1 MLERLTAWLAGDAS
15 ADLVPRHLGFNTP
28 LPGVV
33 CLLLL
38 VAAGAITAV
47 WYARRL
53 RALPRGR
60 RILLVTLRTAAV
72 VLLLFLAMDP
82 AVVAQRVQP
91 GEQFVALLFDDSLS
105 MRITGEQGQS
115 RGERLKEGY
124 GLAKE
129 SFEDRI
135 RRRHQ
140 MVRYRVGDGAQPLR
154 DVSELLFDQK
164 QSDLTGGIQ
173 QVVKDLQGMTVS
185 AVVLFSD
192 GVQSPAA
199 GSEALAG
206 LPPDVPVFTV
216 GTGESTAW
224 SDIELSGLQVK
235 RTDFDKSPVILT
247 ANIHSIGLE
256 GSEAVV
262 EAAIGSRVVKSKT
275 ITIGEEA
282 QTNEV
287 SLEFVPDRQDWIE
300 YEARV
305 RLVEKPTE
313 GGAAVHTDHIAENN
327 ARQFAIDNRLK
338 QYRILYISARP
349 NWQNKF
355 FDMALKGD
363 DGKDEQLKLTSLIAI
378 SNAERKF
385 EFRGKKSSL
394 ANPLFEGFEEDKD
407 RPRYDQTVFL
417 RLGASKDELTSGY
430 PALPEDLFRYDLV
443 IFGDVERPFFTAEQI
458 DLTRDFVDRR
468 GGALLMMGGPRSF
481 TEGGYA
487 GTPIEKML
495 PVLLYQEGTAKDALH
510 LHQEIGALPT
520 VEGRLAGSWT
530 FEQDEAADLS
540 LWQGLPPLYSL
551 DRFPLIRAGATVMAV
566 AALASGEGEQVPLF
580 AMQRYGEG
588 RCAIFATGDTW
599 QWQMRGEATDDRHER
614 FWRQIVR
621 NLVKDVP
628 TAALWRAKADAYT
641 QDAPSTFEFLL
652 RDKAYQRRE
661 GLQASATVTAPDG
674 TVTTLPIEE
683 SLEEAGVYRAPFTPT
698 VSGLHRLTVVGG
710 ADQPETVAQLDE
722 AFLVEPDYR
731 EFQQAQYRP
740 DFLRTLAESHGG
752 RFFELNELDALAD
765 AIPVPPSLD
774 AEDLVLHLWH
784 LPGFFVVLTAL
795 MIPEWYLRRKAGQ
808 A

>member
-28 LPGVV
+28 LPTAV

-38 VAAGAITAV
+38 AAAGAITMA

-60 RILLVTLRTAAV
+60 RILLVSLRSAFV
-72 VLLLFLAMDP
+72 VLLLFLALDP
-82 AVVAQRVQP
+82 AVIAQRVQP

-105 MRITGEQGQS
+105 MRITGGEGQT
-115 RGERLKEGY
+115 RGERLQQGY
-124 GLAKE
+124 SAAKE

-140 MVRYRVGDGAQPLR
+140 LVRYRVGDGAVPLR
-154 DVSELLFDQK
+154 DVSELRFDQK

-185 AVVLFSD
+185 AVVILSD

-199 GSEALAG
+199 TSEALAA
-206 LPPDVPVFTV
+206 LPKNVPVFTV
-216 GTGESTAW
+216 GAGESTAW

-235 RTDFDKSPVILT
+235 RTDFDKSPVVLT
-247 ANIHSIGLE
+247 ANIRSIGLA

-262 EAAIGSRVVKSKT
+262 EAAIGSRVIKSKT
-275 ITIGEEA
+275 ISIGEAA
-282 QTNEV
+282 QSNEV

-305 RLVEKPTE
+305 RLVEKPE
-313 GGAAVHTDHIAENN
+313 APNAPQDHIAENN
-327 ARQFAIDNRLK
+327 ARAFAIDNRLK
-338 QYRILYISARP
+338 QYRILYVSARP

-355 FDMALKGD
+355 FSLALED
-363 DGKDEQLKLTSLIAI
+363 DKEQLKLTSLIAI

-430 PALPEDLFRYDLV
+430 PTLPEDLFRYDLV

-468 GGALLMMGGPRSF
+468 GGTLLMMGGPRAF
-481 TEGGYA
+481 TEGGYS
-487 GTPIEKML
+487 GTAIEKML
-495 PVLLYQEGTAKDALH
+495 PVLLYPEGTPKESLRANA
-510 LHQEIGALPT
+510 EVGALPT

-530 FEQDEAADLS
+530 FEQDEAEDLS
-540 LWQGLPPLYSL
+540 LWRGLPPLYSL
-551 DRFPLIRAGATVMAV
+551 DRFPLVRAGATVMAV
-566 AALASGEGEQVPLF
+566 AALSIGEDQQVPLF
-580 AMQRYGEG
+580 ALQRYGEG
-588 RCAIFATGDTW
+588 RCAVFATGDTW
-599 QWQMRGEATDDRHER
+599 QWQMRAETSDDRHER

-621 NLVKDVP
+621 NLVKGVP
-628 TAALWRAKADAYT
+628 AAALWRAKADAYT
-641 QDAPSTFEFLL
+641 QDAPATFEFLL
-652 RDKAYQRRE
+652 RDKAYQRGE
-661 GLQASATVTAPDG
+661 GLQTSATVTAPDG
-674 TVTTLPIEE
+674 TVSTLPIEE
-683 SLEEAGVYRAPFTPT
+683 SLQEAGVYHAPFTPA
-698 VSGLHRLTVVGG
+698 VSGLHRVTVVGG
-710 ADQPETVAQLDE
+710 ADRPEAVAQLDD
-722 AFLVEPDYR
+722 AFLVQPDYR

-740 DFLRTLAESHGG
+740 DFLRDLAESHGG

-765 AIPVPPSLD
+765 AIPVPPSLES
-774 AEDLVLHLWH
+774 EDLVLHLWH
-784 LPGFFVVLTAL
+784 LPGFFIVLAAL
-795 MIPEWYLRRKAGQ
+795 MIAEWYLRRKAGQ

>member
-1 MLERLTAWLAGDAS
+1 MLETLTAWLAGDAS
-15 ADLVPRHLGFNTP
+15 ADLVPRHLVFNTP
-28 LPGVV
+28 LPSVV

-38 VAAGAITAV
+38 AVAGAITAM
-47 WYARRL
+47 WYVRRL

-60 RILLVTLRTAAV
+60 RILLVTLRTAFV
-72 VLLLFLAMDP
+72 VLLLFLALDP
-82 AVVAQRVQP
+82 AVIAQRVKP

-105 MRITGEQGQS
+105 MRITGQEGQT
-115 RGERLKEGY
+115 RGERMQQGY
-124 GLAKE
+124 TAAKE

-140 MVRYRVGDGAQPLR
+140 LVRYRVGDGAQPLR

-185 AVVLFSD
+185 GVVVFSD

-199 GSEALAG
+199 TTEALAA
-206 LPPDVPVFTV
+206 LPKNVPVFTV
-216 GTGESTAW
+216 GTGETAAW
-224 SDIELSGLQVK
+224 SDIELTGLQVK
-235 RTDFDKSPVILT
+235 RTDFDKSPVVLSVSVRST
-247 ANIHSIGLE
+247 GLA

-262 EAAIGSRVVKSKT
+262 EAAIGSRVIKSKT
-275 ITIGEEA
+275 IVISEGVQA
-282 QTNEV
+282 NEV
-287 SLEFVPDRQDWIE
+287 SLEFIPDRRDWIE

-305 RLVEKPTE
+305 RIVEKS
-313 GGAAVHTDHIAENN
+313 AADGTVAPTDHIAENN

-338 QYRILYISARP
+338 QYRILYVSARP

-355 FDMALKGD
+355 FSMALEGD
-363 DGKDEQLKLTSLIAI
+363 EEQLKLTSLIAI

-417 RLGASKDELTSGY
+417 RLGAAKDELASGY

-443 IFGDVERPFFTAEQI
+443 IFGDVERPFFTTEQM

-468 GGALLMMGGPRSF
+468 GGALLLMGGPRAF

-495 PVLLYQEGTAKDALH
+495 PVLLYQEGTPNSELH
-510 LHQEIGALPT
+510 TRGEFGAAPT
-520 VEGRLAGSWT
+520 VEGRLAGSWI
-530 FEQDEAADLS
+530 FEQDEAIDLS
-540 LWQGLPPLYSL
+540 LWQGMPPLYSL
-551 DRFPLIRAGATVMAV
+551 DRFPLVRAGASVMAV
-566 AALASGEGEQVPLF
+566 VALAQGEGEQAPLF
-580 AMQRYGEG
+580 ALQRYGEG
-588 RCAIFATGDTW
+588 RCAVFATGDTW
-599 QWQMRGEATDDRHER
+599 QWQMRGEPADDRHER

-628 TAALWRAKADAYT
+628 AATIWRGKTGAYT
-641 QDAPSTFEFLL
+641 QDAPATFEFLL
-652 RDKAYQRRE
+652 RDKAYLRRE

-674 TVTTLPIEE
+674 SVTTLPLEE
-683 SLEEAGVYRAPFTPT
+683 SLEEAGVYRAPFTPA

-710 ADQPETVAQLDE
+710 ADQPETVAQLDD
-722 AFLVEPDYR
+722 AFLVQPDYR

-740 DFLRTLAESHGG
+740 DFLRNLAETHGG
-752 RFFELNELDALAD
+752 RFFELNELDALAE

-774 AEDLVLHLWH
+774 SEDLVLHLWH
-784 LPGFFVVLTAL
+784 LPGFFAVLAAL